1 MKFYEKP
8 LFLKIVF
15 IISIA
20 IILFVSAVSF
30 RHINNLN
37 KSNDIVEH
45 SYVVYGNIQKL
56 YSEIKDLEID
66 RRNYFI
72 TRDKNILIQIQS
84 DVSTVNNDINAL
96 EKLINDNPKQIR
108 NVKLLR
114 GYFKEKIKVVEEGL
128 KYLNLKRDNPLVVEN
143 IKKGSLVMEKISFT
157 INKMVEI
164 ENNLLE
170 KRLDDN
176 KEVNRFTPIVNYV
189 TLFVTLFILIFAI
202 IKISKDINSLIDSNS
217 ELKLAIE
224 SSDMAEQIGDFGI
237 WQYNIDKDEFNYSD
251 NIYRM
256 LGYEPNSFDAVIENY
271 TNHIHPDDL
280 DRMLEIAKQLKT
292 AEILGPNSY
301 RVIRKDGDVRYFR
314 GISKVVKNLSG
325 ERVMIGIT
333 SDVTEEYYNQ
343 LQLEH
348 KNIELEEKNKI
359 LFIANETS
367 KEAEKIGNYGFWK
380 WNVDKNEFEFS
391 DNIFRM
397 FGIDKERF
405 NPLVDSFIPSVH
417 PEDKEF
423 VMQYL
428 EKFRNKEKNVAPY
441 QHRII
446 KADNSEVK
454 YIRISSKPIES
465 QDDFYYLMITKDI
478 TEEINNSAEILQKN
492 RELEASNKE
501 LQAFNYVASHD
512 LQEPLRKIETF
523 ISRLEARDYQNLTE
537 TGQQYFERIK
547 VAAGRM
553 RLLIKDLL
561 QFSRTNKS
569 EKVFEMADLNEILE
583 AAKHEIAES
592 ISDKSAIIKSEH
604 LPTLKVIPFQIQ
616 QMFIN
621 LLGNSVKYSKANV
634 PPEIQIDYRK
644 ISLQQIGQLVLP
656 AKKDFHKFT
665 FSDNGIGF
673 SEEYS
678 QRIFELFSR
687 LHNKD
692 EIAGTGIGLAI
703 CKKIVENHKGYI
715 LAKGKPGEGAVFE
728 IYLPE
733 DIA

>member
-143 IKKGSLVMEKISFT
+143 IKKGSLVMEKITFT

-176 KEVNRFTPIVNYV
+176 QQVNRFTPIVNYV

-391 DNIFRM
+391 ENIFRM

-465 QDDFYYLMITKDI
+465 QDDFYYLMITQDI

>member
-45 SYVVYGNIQKL
+45 SYVVYANIQKL

-96 EKLINDNPKQIR
+96 EKLINDNPKQIK

-143 IKKGSLVMEKISFT
+143 IKKGSLVMEKITFT

-176 KEVNRFTPIVNYV
+176 QQVNRFTPIVNYV

-202 IKISKDINSLIDSNS
+202 IKISKDINSLRDSNS

-391 DNIFRM
+391 ENIFRM

-465 QDDFYYLMITKDI
+465 QDDFYYLMITQDI

>member
-45 SYVVYGNIQKL
+45 SYVVYANIQKL

-96 EKLINDNPKQIR
+96 EKLMNDNPKQIK

-176 KEVNRFTPIVNYV
+176 QQVNRFTPIVNYV

-202 IKISKDINSLIDSNS
+202 IKISKDINSLRDSNS

-397 FGIDKERF
+397 FGIDRERF

-465 QDDFYYLMITKDI
+465 QDDFYYLMITQDI

-656 AKKDFHKFT
+656 ANKDFHKFT

>member
-170 KRLDDN
+170 KRLNDN
-176 KEVNRFTPIVNYV
+176 QQVNRFTPIVNYV

-202 IKISKDINSLIDSNS
+202 IKISKDINSLRDSNS

-465 QDDFYYLMITKDI
+465 QDDFYYLMITQDI

>member
-143 IKKGSLVMEKISFT
+143 IKKGSLVMEKITFT

-170 KRLDDN
+170 KRLNDN
-176 KEVNRFTPIVNYV
+176 QQVNRFTPIVNYV

-202 IKISKDINSLIDSNS
+202 IKISKDINSLRDSNS

-391 DNIFRM
+391 ENIFRM

-465 QDDFYYLMITKDI
+465 QDDFYYLMITQDI

>member
-96 EKLINDNPKQIR
+96 EKLMNDNPKQIK

-202 IKISKDINSLIDSNS
+202 IKISKDINSLRDSNS

-333 SDVTEEYYNQ
+333 SDVTEENYNQ

-465 QDDFYYLMITKDI
+465 QDDFYYLMITQDI

-592 ISDKSAIIKSEH
+592 ITDKSAIIKSEH

-621 LLGNSVKYSKANV
+621 LLGNSIKYSKANV
-634 PPEIQIDYRK
+634 PPEIHIDYRK

>member
-143 IKKGSLVMEKISFT
+143 IKKGSLVMEKITFT

-391 DNIFRM
+391 ENIFRM

-405 NPLVDSFIPSVH
+405 NLLVDSFIPSVH

>member
-45 SYVVYGNIQKL
+45 SYVVYANIQKL

-143 IKKGSLVMEKISFT
+143 IKKGSLVMEKITFT

-202 IKISKDINSLIDSNS
+202 IKISKDINSLRDSNS

-465 QDDFYYLMITKDI
+465 QDDFYYLMITQDI

>member
-45 SYVVYGNIQKL
+45 SYVVYANIQKL

-84 DVSTVNNDINAL
+84 DVSTVSNDINAL

-143 IKKGSLVMEKISFT
+143 IKKGSLVMEKITFT

-164 ENNLLE
+164 ENNLLK

-176 KEVNRFTPIVNYV
+176 QQVNRFTPIVNYV

-202 IKISKDINSLIDSNS
+202 IKISKDINSLRDSNS

-391 DNIFRM
+391 ENIFRM

>member
-170 KRLDDN
+170 KRLNDN

-202 IKISKDINSLIDSNS
+202 IKISKDINSLRDSNS

-465 QDDFYYLMITKDI
+465 QDDFYYLMITQDI

>member
-45 SYVVYGNIQKL
+45 SYVVYANIQKL

-96 EKLINDNPKQIR
+96 EKLMNDNPKQIK

-202 IKISKDINSLIDSNS
+202 IKISKDINSLRDSNS

-271 TNHIHPDDL
+271 TNHIHPDDV

-301 RVIRKDGDVRYFR
+301 RVIRKDGDIRYFR

-465 QDDFYYLMITKDI
+465 QDDFYYLMITQDI

-592 ISDKSAIIKSEH
+592 ITDKSAIIKSEH

>member
-143 IKKGSLVMEKISFT
+143 IKKGSLVMEKITFT

-176 KEVNRFTPIVNYV
+176 QQVNRFTPIVNYV

-202 IKISKDINSLIDSNS
+202 IKISKDINSLRDSNS

-446 KADNSEVK
+446 RADNSEVK

-465 QDDFYYLMITKDI
+465 QDDFYYLMITQDI

>member
-45 SYVVYGNIQKL
+45 SYVVYANIQKL

-96 EKLINDNPKQIR
+96 EKLMNDNPKQIK

-170 KRLDDN
+170 KRLNDN

-202 IKISKDINSLIDSNS
+202 IKISKDINSLRDSNS

-397 FGIDKERF
+397 FGIDRERF

-465 QDDFYYLMITKDI
+465 QDDFYYLMITQDI

-715 LAKGKPGEGAVFE
+715 LAKGTPGEGAVFE

>member
-45 SYVVYGNIQKL
+45 SYVVYANIQKL

-202 IKISKDINSLIDSNS
+202 IKISKDINSLRDSNS

-465 QDDFYYLMITKDI
+465 QDDFYYLMITQDI

>member
-45 SYVVYGNIQKL
+45 SYVVYANIQKL

-96 EKLINDNPKQIR
+96 EKLMNDNPKQIK

-170 KRLDDN
+170 KRLNDN
-176 KEVNRFTPIVNYV
+176 QQVNRFTPIVNYV

-202 IKISKDINSLIDSNS
+202 IKISKDINSLRDSNS

-224 SSDMAEQIGDFGI
+224 SSDMAEQIGNFGI

-465 QDDFYYLMITKDI
+465 QDDFYYLMITQDI

-634 PPEIQIDYRK
+634 PPEIHIDYRK

>member
-45 SYVVYGNIQKL
+45 SYVVYANIQKL

-176 KEVNRFTPIVNYV
+176 QQVNRFTPIVNYV

-202 IKISKDINSLIDSNS
+202 IKISKDINSLRDSNS

-465 QDDFYYLMITKDI
+465 QDDFYYLMITQDI

>member
-45 SYVVYGNIQKL
+45 SYVVYANIQKL

-96 EKLINDNPKQIR
+96 EKLMNDNPKQIK

-176 KEVNRFTPIVNYV
+176 QQVNRFTPIVNYV

-202 IKISKDINSLIDSNS
+202 IKISKDINSLRDSNS

-391 DNIFRM
+391 ENIFRM

-465 QDDFYYLMITKDI
+465 QDDFYYLMITQDI

-621 LLGNSVKYSKANV
+621 LLGNSIKYSKANV
-634 PPEIQIDYRK
+634 PPEIHIDYRK

>member
-45 SYVVYGNIQKL
+45 SYVVYANIQKL

-96 EKLINDNPKQIR
+96 EKLMNDNPKQIK

-170 KRLDDN
+170 KRLNDN
-176 KEVNRFTPIVNYV
+176 QQVNRFTPIVNYV

-202 IKISKDINSLIDSNS
+202 IKISKDINSLRDSNS

-224 SSDMAEQIGDFGI
+224 SSDMAEQIGNFGI

-292 AEILGPNSY
+292 AEKLGPNSY

-397 FGIDKERF
+397 FGIDRERF

-465 QDDFYYLMITKDI
+465 QDDFYYLMITQDI

-592 ISDKSAIIKSEH
+592 ITDKSAIIKSEH

-621 LLGNSVKYSKANV
+621 LLGNSIKYSKANV
-634 PPEIQIDYRK
+634 PPEIHIDYRK
-644 ISLQQIGQLVLP
+644 GSLQQIGQLVLP

>member
-45 SYVVYGNIQKL
+45 SYVVYANIQKL

-96 EKLINDNPKQIR
+96 EKLMNDNPKQIR

-202 IKISKDINSLIDSNS
+202 IKISKDINSLRDSNS

-224 SSDMAEQIGDFGI
+224 SSDMAEQIGNFGI

-397 FGIDKERF
+397 FGIDRESF

-446 KADNSEVK
+446 RADNSEVK

-465 QDDFYYLMITKDI
+465 QDDFYYLMITQDI

>member
-45 SYVVYGNIQKL
+45 SYVVYANIQKL

-96 EKLINDNPKQIR
+96 EKLMNDNPKQIK

-143 IKKGSLVMEKISFT
+143 IKKGSLVMEKITFT

-202 IKISKDINSLIDSNS
+202 IKISKDINSLRDSNS

-224 SSDMAEQIGDFGI
+224 SSDMAEQIGNFGI

-391 DNIFRM
+391 ENIFRM

-465 QDDFYYLMITKDI
+465 QDDFYYLMITQDI

>member
-45 SYVVYGNIQKL
+45 SYVVYANIQKL

-72 TRDKNILIQIQS
+72 TRDKNILIHIQS

-202 IKISKDINSLIDSNS
+202 IKISKDINSLRDSNS

-224 SSDMAEQIGDFGI
+224 SSDMAEQIGNFGI

-391 DNIFRM
+391 ENIFRM

-465 QDDFYYLMITKDI
+465 QDDFYYLMITQDI
-478 TEEINNSAEILQKN
+478 TEEIHSGAEILQKN

-592 ISDKSAIIKSEH
+592 ITDKSAIIKSEH

-621 LLGNSVKYSKANV
+621 LLGNSIKYSKANI
-634 PPEIQIDYRK
+634 PPEIHIDYRK
-644 ISLQQIGQLVLP
+644 GSLQQIGQLVLP

>member
-45 SYVVYGNIQKL
+45 SYVVYANIQKL

-96 EKLINDNPKQIR
+96 EKLMNDNPKQIK

-143 IKKGSLVMEKISFT
+143 IKKGSLVMEKITFT

-202 IKISKDINSLIDSNS
+202 IKISKDINSLRDSNS

-397 FGIDKERF
+397 FGIDRERF

-465 QDDFYYLMITKDI
+465 QDDFYYLMITQDI
-478 TEEINNSAEILQKN
+478 TEEIHNGAEILQKN

-592 ISDKSAIIKSEH
+592 ITDKSAIIKSEH

-621 LLGNSVKYSKANV
+621 LLGNSIKYSKANV
-634 PPEIQIDYRK
+634 PPEIHIDYRK
-644 ISLQQIGQLVLP
+644 GSLQQIGQLVLP

>member
-143 IKKGSLVMEKISFT
+143 IKKGSLVMEKITFT

-176 KEVNRFTPIVNYV
+176 QQVNRFTPIVNYV

-202 IKISKDINSLIDSNS
+202 IKISKDINSLRDSNS

-391 DNIFRM
+391 ENIFRM

>member
-96 EKLINDNPKQIR
+96 EKLMNDNPKQIK

-143 IKKGSLVMEKISFT
+143 IKKGSLVMEKITFT

-176 KEVNRFTPIVNYV
+176 QQVNRFTPIVNYV

-202 IKISKDINSLIDSNS
+202 IKISKDINSLRDSNS

-224 SSDMAEQIGDFGI
+224 SSDMAEQIGNFGI

-397 FGIDKERF
+397 FGIDRERF

-465 QDDFYYLMITKDI
+465 QDDFYYLMITQDI

-621 LLGNSVKYSKANV
+621 LLGNSIKYSKANV

-644 ISLQQIGQLVLP
+644 ISLQQIGKLVLP

>member
-45 SYVVYGNIQKL
+45 SYVVYANIQKL

-96 EKLINDNPKQIR
+96 EKLMNDNPKQIK

-202 IKISKDINSLIDSNS
+202 IKISKDINSLRDSNS

-465 QDDFYYLMITKDI
+465 QDDFYYLMITQDI

-592 ISDKSAIIKSEH
+592 ITDKSAIIKSEH

-621 LLGNSVKYSKANV
+621 LLGNSIKYSKANV

>member
-96 EKLINDNPKQIR
+96 EKLINDNPKQIK

-143 IKKGSLVMEKISFT
+143 IKKGSLVMEKITFT

-176 KEVNRFTPIVNYV
+176 QQVNRFTPIVNYV

-202 IKISKDINSLIDSNS
+202 IKISKDINSLRDSNS

-343 LQLEH
+343 LELEH

-391 DNIFRM
+391 ENIFRM

-465 QDDFYYLMITKDI
+465 QDDFYYLMITQDI

-592 ISDKSAIIKSEH
+592 ITDKSAIIKSEH

-634 PPEIQIDYRK
+634 PPEIHIDYRK

-656 AKKDFHKFT
+656 ANKDFHKFT

>member
-45 SYVVYGNIQKL
+45 SYVVYANIQKL

-143 IKKGSLVMEKISFT
+143 IKKGSLVMEKITFT

-164 ENNLLE
+164 ENNLLK

-176 KEVNRFTPIVNYV
+176 QQVNRFTPIVNYV

-202 IKISKDINSLIDSNS
+202 IKISKDINSLRDSNS

-391 DNIFRM
+391 ENIFRM

-465 QDDFYYLMITKDI
+465 QDDFYYLMITQDI
-478 TEEINNSAEILQKN
+478 TEEIHNGAEILQKN

>member
-45 SYVVYGNIQKL
+45 SYVVYANIQKL

-202 IKISKDINSLIDSNS
+202 IKISKDINSLRDSNS

-333 SDVTEEYYNQ
+333 SDVTEENYNQ

-397 FGIDKERF
+397 FGIDRERF

-465 QDDFYYLMITKDI
+465 QDDFYYLMITQDI

-621 LLGNSVKYSKANV
+621 LLGNSIKYSKANV

>member
-8 LFLKIVF
+8 LFFKIVF

-143 IKKGSLVMEKISFT
+143 IKKGSLVMEKITFT

-176 KEVNRFTPIVNYV
+176 QQVNRFTPIVNYV

-202 IKISKDINSLIDSNS
+202 IKISKDINSLRDSNS

-224 SSDMAEQIGDFGI
+224 SSDMAEQIGNFGI

-391 DNIFRM
+391 ENIFRM

>member
-45 SYVVYGNIQKL
+45 SYVVYANIQKL

-202 IKISKDINSLIDSNS
+202 IKISKDINSLRDSNS

-237 WQYNIDKDEFNYSD
+237 WQYNIEKDEFNYSD

-465 QDDFYYLMITKDI
+465 QDDFYYLMITQDI

-621 LLGNSVKYSKANV
+621 LLGNSIKYSKANV

>member
-96 EKLINDNPKQIR
+96 EKLMNDNPKQIK

-170 KRLDDN
+170 KRLNDN

-202 IKISKDINSLIDSNS
+202 IKISKDINSLRDSNS

-465 QDDFYYLMITKDI
+465 QDDFYYLMITQDI

-621 LLGNSVKYSKANV
+621 LLGNSIKYSKANV
-634 PPEIQIDYRK
+634 PPEIHIDYRK

-715 LAKGKPGEGAVFE
+715 LAKGTPGEGAVFE

>member
-45 SYVVYGNIQKL
+45 SYVVYANIQKL

-143 IKKGSLVMEKISFT
+143 IKKGSLVMEKITFT

-170 KRLDDN
+170 KRLNDN

-391 DNIFRM
+391 ENIFRM

-465 QDDFYYLMITKDI
+465 QDDFYYLMITQDI

>member
-45 SYVVYGNIQKL
+45 SYVVYANIQKL

-84 DVSTVNNDINAL
+84 DVSTVSNDINAL

-164 ENNLLE
+164 ENNLLK

-176 KEVNRFTPIVNYV
+176 QQVNRFTPIVNYV

-202 IKISKDINSLIDSNS
+202 IKISKDINSLRDSNS

-446 KADNSEVK
+446 RADNSEVK

-465 QDDFYYLMITKDI
+465 QDDFYYLMITQDI

>member
-45 SYVVYGNIQKL
+45 SYVVYANIQKL

-96 EKLINDNPKQIR
+96 EKLMNDNPKQIK

-202 IKISKDINSLIDSNS
+202 IKISKDINSLRDSNS

-397 FGIDKERF
+397 FGIDRERF

-465 QDDFYYLMITKDI
+465 QDDFYYLMITQDI

-592 ISDKSAIIKSEH
+592 ITDKSAIIKSEH

-621 LLGNSVKYSKANV
+621 LLGNSIKYSKANV
-634 PPEIQIDYRK
+634 PPEIHIDYRK

>member
-45 SYVVYGNIQKL
+45 SYVVYANIQKL

-96 EKLINDNPKQIR
+96 EKLMNDNPKQIK

-114 GYFKEKIKVVEEGL
+114 GYFKEKITVVEEGL

-143 IKKGSLVMEKISFT
+143 IKKGSLVMEKITFT

-164 ENNLLE
+164 ENNLLK

-176 KEVNRFTPIVNYV
+176 QQVNRFTPIVNYV

-202 IKISKDINSLIDSNS
+202 VKISKDINSLRDSNS

-391 DNIFRM
+391 ENIFRM

-561 QFSRTNKS
+561 QLSRTNKS

>member
-45 SYVVYGNIQKL
+45 SYVVYANIQKL

-96 EKLINDNPKQIR
+96 EKLMNDNPKQIR

-143 IKKGSLVMEKISFT
+143 IKKGSLVMEKITFT

-202 IKISKDINSLIDSNS
+202 IKISKDINSLRDSNS

-391 DNIFRM
+391 ENIFRM

>member
-45 SYVVYGNIQKL
+45 SYVVYANIQKL

-84 DVSTVNNDINAL
+84 DVSTVNNDINAV
-96 EKLINDNPKQIR
+96 EKLMNDNPKQIK

-170 KRLDDN
+170 KRLNDN
-176 KEVNRFTPIVNYV
+176 QQVNRFTPIVNYV

-202 IKISKDINSLIDSNS
+202 IKISKDINSLRDSNS

-397 FGIDKERF
+397 FGIDRERF

-465 QDDFYYLMITKDI
+465 QDDFYYLMITQDI

-592 ISDKSAIIKSEH
+592 ITDKSAIIKSEH

>member
-45 SYVVYGNIQKL
+45 SYVVYANIQKL

-143 IKKGSLVMEKISFT
+143 IKKGSLVMEKITFT

-170 KRLDDN
+170 KRLNDN
-176 KEVNRFTPIVNYV
+176 QQVNRFTPIVNYV

-202 IKISKDINSLIDSNS
+202 IKISKDINSLRDSNS

-465 QDDFYYLMITKDI
+465 QDDFYYLMITQDI

-621 LLGNSVKYSKANV
+621 LLGNSIKYSKANV
-634 PPEIQIDYRK
+634 PPEIHIDYRK

>member
-37 KSNDIVEH
+37 ESNDIVEH
-45 SYVVYGNIQKL
+45 SYVVYANIQKL

-114 GYFKEKIKVVEEGL
+114 GYFKEKITVVEEGL

-176 KEVNRFTPIVNYV
+176 QQVNRFTPIVNYV

-202 IKISKDINSLIDSNS
+202 IKISKDINSLRDSNS

-224 SSDMAEQIGDFGI
+224 SSDMAEQIGNFGI

-271 TNHIHPDDL
+271 ANHIHPDDV

-359 LFIANETS
+359 LFIANETN

-397 FGIDKERF
+397 FGIDRERF

-454 YIRISSKPIES
+454 YIRISNKPIES
-465 QDDFYYLMITKDI
+465 QDDFYYLMITQDI

-592 ISDKSAIIKSEH
+592 ITDKSAIIKSEH

-621 LLGNSVKYSKANV
+621 LLGNSVKYSKANI

-644 ISLQQIGQLVLP
+644 LSLQQIGQLVLP

>member
-45 SYVVYGNIQKL
+45 SYVVYANIQKL

-202 IKISKDINSLIDSNS
+202 IKISKDINSLRDSNS

-397 FGIDKERF
+397 FGIDRERF

-465 QDDFYYLMITKDI
+465 QDDFYYLMITQDI

-634 PPEIQIDYRK
+634 PPEIHIDYRK